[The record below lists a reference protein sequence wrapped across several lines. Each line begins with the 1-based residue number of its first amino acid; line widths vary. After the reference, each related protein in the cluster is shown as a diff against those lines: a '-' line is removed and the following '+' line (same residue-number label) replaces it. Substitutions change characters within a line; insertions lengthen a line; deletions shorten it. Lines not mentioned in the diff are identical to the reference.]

1 MRPKPL
7 AGKRRLPLKQQRRQ
21 RQNRSLLPFPGQHPE
36 ARMIGLH
43 FFPGLF
49 ELTIL
54 PHSAQA
60 QDATRGKAR
69 IIDGDTIEVDGT

>member
-1 MRPKPL
+1 
-7 AGKRRLPLKQQRRQ
+7 
-21 RQNRSLLPFPGQHPE
+21 
-36 ARMIGLH
+36 MIGLY

-49 ELTIL
+49 ALTLL

-69 IIDGDTIEVDGT
+69 IIEGDTIEVDGTQMRLAGIDR